1 MEEKQIEQLLQRY
14 LAGETELAEE
24 DSLRNYFAG
33 GNYPARWAAYA
44 ALFAVQAE
52 GPAAL
57 TDSEVEEILSQCPP
71 PAGRQIALRTLLRYA
86 AVWACGLLLGGAAV
100 WFLRSPGQ
108 RLVAENAAGGEVC
121 LAARDTVYRERIVV
135 ERDTVF
141 IVRQLPAPA
150 PRKVAA
156 PGQPSPQP
164 SPRQAE
170 PSPSAPEQL
179 PKAPWSAPSN
189 LASLVAR

>member
-24 DSLRNYFAG
+24 DRLRSYFAG

-52 GPAAL
+52 EPAAL
-57 TDSEVEEILSQCPP
+57 TDSEVEEILGQCPP
-71 PAGRQIALRTLLRYA
+71 SAGRQIALRTLLRYV

-141 IVRQLPAPA
+141 IVRQLPVPA

-156 PGQPSPQP
+156 PGQP

-170 PSPSAPEQL
+170 PSPSAPEQV

-189 LASLVAR
+189 LARLVAR